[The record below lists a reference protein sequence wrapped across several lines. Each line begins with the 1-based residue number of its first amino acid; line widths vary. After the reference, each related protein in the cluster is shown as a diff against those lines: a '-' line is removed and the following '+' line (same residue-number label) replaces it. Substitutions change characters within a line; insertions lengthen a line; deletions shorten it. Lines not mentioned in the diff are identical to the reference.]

1 MSTHRDK
8 DAKPSESQDDN
19 GGYEEL
25 GTDEHGDKLRKPSP
39 VGYDVDPDGDITPLQ
54 GVWAALSEG
63 VPESAT
69 NVKGLL
75 GGLPKKFEGLATP
88 EKNPMSMQLSHEEVV
103 VGCADGTIYVMSFIG
118 YDYKKQMGVIE
129 YPEDLHAYTT
139 LSD

>member
-8 DAKPSESQDDN
+8 DGKHLESQDDS
-19 GGYEEL
+19 GDDEEFR
-25 GTDEHGDKLRKPSP
+25 TNDPADKPRKPSP
-39 VGYDVDPDGDITPLQ
+39 AGHDVDLDEDVIPLQ

-63 VPESAT
+63 LPDSVT

-103 VGCADGTIYVMSFIG
+103 VGCADGTI
-118 YDYKKQMGVIE
+118 
-129 YPEDLHAYTT
+129 
-139 LSD
+139 